1 MFLLLQNDLMKASPS
16 YSKQNNNKKWEFAS
30 LQFLDTFGSPSKG
43 TLNKKSFQFGI
54 GFVGGMLKFKEISSK
69 TK

>member
-16 YSKQNNNKKWEFAS
+16 FSKQNNKKWEFAS

-43 TLNKKSFQFGI
+43 TLNKKSFQFGL
-54 GFVGGMLKFKEISSK
+54 GFVGGMLKLKEISSK